1 MRTLTDHNISGRV
14 LLHCD
19 LDELKKLSGM
29 TFGDWELFRIAIL
42 SLRDREMNPRPA
54 PSPPLHSALQT
65 GVNPSQF
72 FRRFRL
78 PYLEKQQCTEHYIPG
93 LSERRYFSISVVTLQ
108 PNAHRVIS
116 AMQVRLPKRIQRQPL
131 PNS

>member
-42 SLRDREMNPRPA
+42 SLRDREMNPWPA

-108 PNAHRVIS
+108 PNAHR
-116 AMQVRLPKRIQRQPL
+116 
-131 PNS
+131 